1 MNQMTVAVL
10 GLRAMGSAA
19 AATLAR
25 RGCRVIGFEQYWRA
39 HNRGASHG
47 DTRAIRKAY
56 VREEQYAPLVLDS
69 YELCRR
75 PEKDSGAELL
85 RDIGGLVVAA
95 AGERTL
101 SSSIAT
107 ATRYGI
113 SHEVLDRQR

>member
-1 MNQMTVAVL
+1 MTMNQMTVAVL
-10 GLRAMGSAA
+10 SLRAMGSAA

-39 HNRGASHG
+39 HNRGASHR

-75 PEKDSGAELL
+75 PE
-85 RDIGGLVVAA
+85 RTAA
-95 AGERTL
+95 PSYFATSAASL
-101 SSSIAT
+101 S
-107 ATRYGI
+107 R
-113 SHEVLDRQR
+113 RQASEP